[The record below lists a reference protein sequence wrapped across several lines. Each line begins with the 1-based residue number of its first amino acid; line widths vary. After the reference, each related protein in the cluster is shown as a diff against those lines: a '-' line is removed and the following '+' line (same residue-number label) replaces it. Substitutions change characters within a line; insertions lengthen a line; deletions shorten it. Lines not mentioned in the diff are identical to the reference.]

1 MGSHAPQ
8 LEPSRE
14 LGPAQP
20 EAILA
25 TVKALAVNAV
35 SSEHSRRVYGKAL
48 DDFLAWMAGRSGAV
62 FTRAAVQEYRVVMEA
77 RGWAPSTINVRLA
90 AIRKLAAEAG
100 ENGLLA
106 PEVAAG
112 ITRVKGVRQGG
123 LRVGKWLSR
132 EEVLR
137 LLAQP
142 DRTTLK
148 GKRDRALLAL
158 LVGCGLRRAEASTLT
173 VDRLQRREGRWVLA
187 DITGKGGRV
196 RTAPVPSWV
205 YQALAAWMEAAG
217 VHSGPLLRAVSKGGR
232 VRGRGLSEKAIWWVV
247 EEHARA
253 AGLGKLAP
261 HDLRR
266 TCAKLCRAAGGE
278 LEQIQF
284 LLGHASI
291 QTTERYL
298 GGRQNLADA
307 PNDHLGIGW

>member
-1 MGSHAPQ
+1 MGSYAP
-8 LEPSRE
+8 E
-14 LGPAQP
+14 LGLMPGTAPASP
-20 EAILA
+20 EAVLA
-25 TVKALAVNAV
+25 AVKALALSAV
-35 SSEHSRRVYGKAL
+35 SSPHSRRAYGKAL
-48 DDFLAWMAGRSGAV
+48 DDFLSWLAKRPGAV
-62 FTRAAVQEYRVVMEA
+62 FQRAVVQEYRAAMEA
-77 RGWAPSTINVRLA
+77 RGWAASTINVRLA
-90 AIRKLAAEAG
+90 AIRKLAAEAA

-112 ITRVKGVRQGG
+112 ILRVKGVRQSGV
-123 LRVGKWLSR
+123 RVGNWLSR
-132 EEVLR
+132 EEAQR

-158 LVGCGLRRAEASTLT
+158 LVGCGLRRAEAARLT
-173 VDRLQRREGRWVLA
+173 VDRLQRREGRWVIA

-196 RTAPVPSWV
+196 RTAPVPAWV
-205 YQALAAWMEAAG
+205 YQALAEWLEAAG
-217 VHSGPLLRAVSKGGR
+217 VESGPVLRAVSKGGR
-232 VRGRGLSEKAIWWVV
+232 VRRQGLSEKAIWWVV

-298 GGRQNLADA
+298 GARQNLADA
-307 PNDHLGIGW
+307 PNDHLGLG